1 MIYVNSLPECE
12 NESAQ
17 ADPKQASSAPQETES
32 QLSGQPETGSPDN
45 PKQALLTAQ
54 NRLSGQPEIGSLD
67 SPKSAGIYTENNYT
81 ENNYQENIYPQ
92 SISYDETIE
101 DVEYQIEYDVL
112 SERDYGGVLD
122 EIVSLIADTL
132 CADAPSVRIA
142 GRQVP
147 IETVRSRF
155 AKLTAE
161 HIEHVIKTLE
171 QNAVN
176 VRNMRAYML
185 TAIYNSIDALELIFL
200 EGYADA
206 SKGRHYEDVA
216 EDTRSFLSFSEV
228 PSY

>member
-1 MIYVNSLPECE
+1 MIYALIHCLNVKTNQL
-12 NESAQ
+12 Q

-32 QLSGQPETGSPDN
+32 QLSGSLKRVLLTTQQALRQPKIAQGSL
-45 PKQALLTAQ
+45 KSALLTAQ
-54 NRLSGQPEIGSLD
+54 NRQESIL
-67 SPKSAGIYTENNYT
+67 ENNYT

-101 DVEYQIEYDVL
+101 DENTNIKSRYDVL
-112 SERDYGGVLD
+112 SERDHGGVLD

-161 HIEHVIKTLE
+161 HIEYVIKTLGT
-171 QNAVN
+171 NVVN
-176 VRNMRAYML
+176 VRNMRAC
-185 TAIYNSIDALELIFL
+185 
-200 EGYADA
+200 
-206 SKGRHYEDVA
+206 
-216 EDTRSFLSFSEV
+216 
-228 PSY
+228 